1 MAETNLIKNAD
12 LVRAREI
19 YFANQ
24 FSESIKKL
32 AEVLGVTRKIAKQ
45 AGTILKAYKATG
57 MLESG
62 VVAEG
67 ETIPLSKYKTVSEP
81 IGEITLL
88 KWRKATTAE
97 AIIDKG
103 YNQAVSDTTER
114 MVKDIQKGIRKDLF
128 DFLAT
133 GTATVTGANL
143 QATLA
148 QSWGKLQTLF
158 EDDAVNTVYFVHP
171 EDIADYLASAN
182 ITTQTA
188 FGMNYIKDFLGLGT
202 VIINSS
208 VTKGETFSTAKDNI
222 VLYYVS
228 AKNADLEEAFK
239 FTTDETGFIGIHET
253 PDYTNMTASD
263 TMISGIKIFAERLD
277 GVVVGTISGSGG
289 DTPPN
294 DDDKGD
300 QDGGVETQSL
310 KTAAAK
316 STTK

>member
-24 FSESIKKL
+24 FSESIRKL
-32 AEVLGVTRKIAKQ
+32 TEALGVTRKIAKQ
-45 AGTILKAYKATG
+45 AGTVLKTYKATG
-57 MLESG
+57 TLESG
-62 VVAEG
+62 LVAEG
-67 ETIPLSKYKTVSEP
+67 ETIPLSKYKTVSAP

-103 YNQAVSDTTER
+103 YNQAVSDTTAE
-114 MVKDIQKGIRKDLF
+114 MIKDVQKGIRKDLF

-133 GTATVTGANL
+133 GTATVTGANF

-158 EDDAVNTVYFVHP
+158 EDDAVSTVYFVNP
-171 EDIADYLASAN
+171 EDIADYLASAS

-188 FGMNYIKDFLGLGT
+188 FGMNYVKDFLGLGT
-202 VIINSS
+202 VIVNSS
-208 VTKGETFSTAKDNI
+208 IPKGTVYATAKDNI

-277 GVVVGTISGSGG
+277 GVVVATISGASGAS
-289 DTPPN
+289 TAALN
-294 DDDKGD
+294 DESAVAAAG
-300 QDGGVETQSL
+300 ET
-310 KTAAAK
+310 KTAKTTAK
-316 STTK
+316 